1 MLYSSGSGV
10 KRVHVV
16 LFGSRMRLFVESM
29 YVFHVVMIGC
39 LLLLCL
45 CRCVLM
51 LW

>member
-1 MLYSSGSGV
+1 MSGV

-16 LFGSRMRLFVESM
+16 LFGLRMRLFSVSM
-29 YVFHVVMIGC
+29 YVFPVGMTGW
-39 LLLLCL
+39 LRLLCL

>member
-1 MLYSSGSGV
+1 MFMGSV
-10 KRVHVV
+10 WCEESACCSVWVESEVV
-16 LFGSRMRLFVESM
+16 CLSM
-29 YVFHVVMIGC
+29 YVFPVGLIVF